1 MKKLRRLF
9 KNASRCGADATSL
22 LTTALLA
29 TALTV
34 GSSAVSAADKPAKA
48 QAAPTA
54 QSAWALYGAG
64 RFVESADAFE
74 AVIKSAKPSGR
85 LYYYAA
91 LANMKANR
99 RDRAKQLCYYVIN
112 NFSGNQEAVLCKKI
126 FEDDA
131 ARTVAKA
138 GAVRSAPPKLLT
150 EETLPADF
158 WANMAPDA
166 KASMNTAL
174 GKQALKKAIDDYN
187 QRMLAHWK
195 AGTVATASGTA
206 GTKLAAAAKGADDDD
221 DDVSSSN
228 LLSIATGKRHKFT
241 IDNSLRIGAYP
252 FTSADIAKDGSN
264 GIDQGFNPNCW
275 FEASMASLADLPR
288 GQRLLA
294 SMIKIGGPGT
304 YVVRF
309 PGDGT
314 EYKITE
320 QVLKQRHI
328 SDRALWASLIECA
341 QVMKF
346 PENRGAEGDS
356 GVESRL
362 AVGLGCITG
371 CKAQSL
377 RPGSTE
383 AQELSGFIGAAIK
396 SQNPIVCGTWHA
408 SVLNGYESLVVPQH
422 AYTIIGFDPASNMI
436 TIRNPH
442 GSHSDKFYLEDDPN
456 HRKFE
461 MKENGVFKMHLT
473 LFQKYFNEVCRSFI

>member
-1 MKKLRRLF
+1 MKHSNHSVIRTPQNRSSSGKPI
-9 KNASRCGADATSL
+9 ASL
-22 LTTALLA
+22 LLAAALLCA
-29 TALTV
+29 SHSV
-34 GSSAVSAADKPAKA
+34 EAADGGARTA
-48 QAAPTA
+48 VTPTA

-74 AVIKSAKPSGR
+74 TVIKSSKPSGR

-99 RDRAKQLCYYVIN
+99 RERAKQLCYYVIN
-112 NFSGNQEAVLCKKI
+112 NFSGNQEAALCKKI

-131 ARTVAKA
+131 ARTVASA
-138 GAVRSAPPKLLT
+138 GTTRSNPPKLLT

-158 WANMAPDA
+158 WANLAPDA
-166 KASMNTAL
+166 KSNMHTPA
-174 GKQALKKAIDDYN
+174 GKLALKRAIDDYN
-187 QRMLAHWK
+187 NRLMAHWK
-195 AGTVATASGTA
+195 AGAVATASGTA
-206 GTKLAAAAKGADDDD
+206 GAKLTTNKADEDDDD
-221 DDVSSSN
+221 DELSSTKISMVA
-228 LLSIATGKRHKFT
+228 SKRHKFA

-252 FTSADIAKDGSN
+252 FSTADIAKDGSN

-320 QVLKQRHI
+320 QVMKERHI
-328 SDRALWASLIECA
+328 NDRALWASLIECA

-346 PENRGAEGDS
+346 PNNRGAEGES

-362 AVGLGCITG
+362 AIGLGCITG

-377 RPGSTE
+377 RPYSTE
-383 AQELSGFIGAAIK
+383 IQELSAFIGGAISSK
-396 SQNPIVCGTWHA
+396 NPIVCGTWNA
-408 SVLNGYESLVVPQH
+408 SHLGSYEELVVPQH
-422 AYTIIGFDPASNMI
+422 AYTIIGFDPASNMV

-442 GSHSDKFYLEDDPN
+442 GSHSDTFSMADDPN

-461 MKENGVFKMHLT
+461 MKENGVFKMHLA